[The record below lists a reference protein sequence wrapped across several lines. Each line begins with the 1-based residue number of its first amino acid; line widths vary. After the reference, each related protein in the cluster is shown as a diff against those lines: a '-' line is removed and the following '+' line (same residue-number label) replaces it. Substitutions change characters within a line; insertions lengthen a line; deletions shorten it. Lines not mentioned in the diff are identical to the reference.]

1 MRMRR
6 ARRHAW
12 QLSFAS
18 MSDIAFLLIIFFAV
32 AGKFAKSTDK
42 QVALPVADLSEAG
55 APRDIDVVVTKEGE
69 FFVNGSRV
77 EADGLKDEI
86 QSYLF
91 EDADPESRT
100 VVLSADRDAEYGRV
114 AQAVEAINQADA
126 YLELAVKH
134 AE

>member
-1 MRMRR
+1 
-6 ARRHAW
+6 
-12 QLSFAS
+12 